1 MWDVYAT
8 FLYGLLR
15 LETLQSD
22 VNELQNEREHLMKEL
37 EAEKQKCHTLEQT
50 LSDLL
55 GKDGRTGTS
64 DIRAGEIDSIARKL
78 ATLEIK
84 VKCLSVIRG

>member
-1 MWDVYAT
+1 M
-8 FLYGLLR
+8 
-15 LETLQSD
+15 S
-22 VNELQNEREHLMKEL
+22 ELQTEREHLLKEL

-64 DIRAGEIDSIARKL
+64 DIRAEEINSISRKL

-84 VKCLSVIRG
+84 VQSRTVFFMVNISNVVVQCR

>member
-1 MWDVYAT
+1 V
-8 FLYGLLR
+8 
-15 LETLQSD
+15 S
-22 VNELQNEREHLMKEL
+22 ELQTEREHLLKEL

-64 DIRAGEIDSIARKL
+64 YIRAEEINSISRKL

-84 VKCLSVIRG
+84 VQSRTVFFMVNISNVVVQCR

>member
-1 MWDVYAT
+1 V
-8 FLYGLLR
+8 
-15 LETLQSD
+15 S
-22 VNELQNEREHLMKEL
+22 ELQTEREHLLKEL

-64 DIRAGEIDSIARKL
+64 DIRAEEINSISRKL

-84 VKCLSVIRG
+84 VQSRTVFFMVNISNVVVQCR